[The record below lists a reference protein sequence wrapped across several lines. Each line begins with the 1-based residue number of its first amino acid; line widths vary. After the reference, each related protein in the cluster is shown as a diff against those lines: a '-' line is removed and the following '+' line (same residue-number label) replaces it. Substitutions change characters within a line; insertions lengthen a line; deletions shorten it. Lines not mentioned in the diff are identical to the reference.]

1 LIIKGLIENKYAL
14 NIHTYLFGSFP
25 TYMKQV
31 IVASLNPIKIAAA
44 RAGFT
49 RMFPSEE
56 WGFHGHTM
64 PSGVSAQPMDSAET
78 LLGAKNRAE
87 AAQQAFPEADFW
99 IGLEGGVEL
108 VGDSDMEVFAWMYI
122 IGPEGR
128 HSHAK
133 TSTFF
138 LPSKVT
144 ALGHADDLVFG
155 RQNSKQGDGAV
166 GLLTHGLIDRA
177 NYYEPAVILA
187 LIPFANP
194 DLYPLQ
200 KTQ

>member
-1 LIIKGLIENKYAL
+1 
-14 NIHTYLFGSFP
+14 
-25 TYMKQV
+25 MKHV

-49 RMFPSEE
+49 RMFPNEQWEVRGES
-56 WGFHGHTM
+56 M
-64 PSGVSAQPMDSAET
+64 PSGVSDQPMSSAET
-78 LLGAKNRAE
+78 LLGAKNRAL
-87 AAQQAFPEADFW
+87 AAQHAFPKADFW

-108 VGDSDMEVFAWMYI
+108 VDGTDMEVFAWMYL

-138 LPSKVT
+138 LPPKV
-144 ALGHADDLVFG
+144 AELIKQGVELGHADDLVFG

-166 GLLTHGLIDRA
+166 GLLTNGLIDRA

-194 DLYPLQ
+194 ALYPIEKQ
-200 KTQ
+200 